1 MNGDALGEAIGR
13 MARLPLVVCSLLVW
27 IGGVLSRPRVFAA
40 LVVFIAAGVWM
51 HGGLAEIHWP
61 QWAKIALPQWSQQSQ
76 EEIAREAMK
85 ALSKP
90 ASQPADAAPT
100 YKPQE
105 ARDLDRL
112 IDNSR
117 SADSGREARDAMNA
131 LSKPAVVE
139 KGCEFPLSE
148 KMQLRTPCEVSVRGG
163 WATVY
168 FPDGKRRDVKTGTK
182 IDFVRMHDDSSGY
195 AVVRLPDSIVC
206 WPGGNWSAPL
216 ESIPK
221 WDRPHF
227 NCQDRLAER
236 NGDQSE
242 RRPVPAPA
250 GEGLTTAYSL
260 TAP

>member
-1 MNGDALGEAIGR
+1 MKGYALGQAIDR
-13 MARLPLVVCSLLVW
+13 MARLPLVVCSFLAW
-27 IGGVLSRPRVFAA
+27 IGGVLSRPRVLAA
-40 LVVFIAAGVWM
+40 LVGFIAAGVWM

-90 ASQPADAAPT
+90 AAQPADAAPT
-100 YKPQE
+100 YKPEE

-148 KMQLRTPCEVSVRGG
+148 KIQSTTPCKVAVVRDGM
-163 WATVY
+163 ATVY
-168 FPDGKRRDVKTGTK
+168 FSDGKEGLVNSGTT
-182 IDFVRMHDDSSGY
+182 IDFVRMHDDTSGY
-195 AVVRLPDSIVC
+195 AVLDCLI
-206 WPGGNWSAPL
+206 
-216 ESIPK
+216 
-221 WDRPHF
+221 
-227 NCQDRLAER
+227 Q
-236 NGDQSE
+236 
-242 RRPVPAPA
+242 
-250 GEGLTTAYSL
+250 
-260 TAP
+260 